1 VEAAVTLRATLD
13 LVQAG
18 EEVWDVAVVGAGP
31 AGAMAARELA
41 KLGAQVLLVDKA
53 SFPRQKVCG
62 CCLNRCSLST
72 LRSVGLEDLTERL
85 GAVSVD
91 RFDLAVSSRHARLRL
106 PARTSVSRE
115 AFDAALVA
123 AAIESG
129 AAFLPE
135 TRARLG
141 SSNADS
147 RQLVLSQKAQ
157 ACTISASVLVAADGL
172 AGQLLGKDSSIS
184 VRIRPKSRIG
194 AGVVTRTDD
203 DAYEPGRI
211 YMACDS
217 GGYVGLVRLEDGRLD
232 IASALDPALV
242 KRSGG
247 LGPAVEQII
256 AEAGFPPLRD
266 LADADWRGTPLL
278 TRRVV
283 PPACHRAF
291 AIGDAAGYAEPFTG
305 EGIAWALAAGA
316 SVAPLAHQAASRWQP
331 SLIDEWSRECRRL
344 FRRKQWICLAIA
356 KALRHKT
363 LTRAVVTALSRAPML
378 ATPIVRLLDR
388 PARRR

>member
-1 VEAAVTLRATLD
+1 MTLRATLD

-41 KLGAQVLLVDKA
+41 RLGARVLLIDKA

-62 CCLNRCSLST
+62 CCLNRCGLST

-91 RFDLAVSSRHARLRL
+91 RFDLAVSGRHARLRL
-106 PARTSVSRE
+106 RARTCVSRE
-115 AFDAALVA
+115 AFDAALVS
-123 AAIESG
+123 AAIEAG

-135 TRARLG
+135 TRARLD
-141 SSNADS
+141 SADEDS

-157 ACTISASVLVAADGL
+157 KCTISASVLLAADGL
-172 AGQLLGKDSSIS
+172 AGQLLSKDSSIS

-194 AGVVTRTDD
+194 AGVVTHANDGVYD
-203 DAYEPGRI
+203 PGTI
-211 YMACDS
+211 YMACDRD
-217 GGYVGLVRLEDGRLD
+217 GYVGLVRLEDGRLD

-242 KRSGG
+242 KHSGG
-247 LGPAVEQII
+247 LGLAAERII
-256 AEAGFPPLRD
+256 AEAGFPPVPNLT
-266 LADADWRGTPLL
+266 DAAWRGTPIL

-283 PPACHRAF
+283 APACHRAF

-316 SVAPLAHQAASRWQP
+316 SVAPLARRGASRWQP
-331 SLIDEWSRECRRL
+331 SLINEWSREYRRL

-388 PARRR
+388 PVRRR

>member
-1 VEAAVTLRATLD
+1 MTLRATLD

-41 KLGAQVLLVDKA
+41 RLGARVLLVDKA

-72 LRSVGLEDLTERL
+72 LRSVGLGDLTERL
-85 GAVSVD
+85 GAVTVD
-91 RFDLAVSSRHARLRL
+91 RFDLAVGGRHARLRL
-106 PARTSVSRE
+106 PARTCVSRE

-141 SSNADS
+141 RSDEDS

-157 ACTISASVLVAADGL
+157 TCTISASVLLAADGL

-184 VRIRPKSRIG
+184 VRIRPGSRIG
-194 AGVVTRTDD
+194 AGVVTRADD
-203 DAYEPGRI
+203 GVYDPGTI
-211 YMACDS
+211 HMACDRD
-217 GGYVGLVRLEDGRLD
+217 GYVGLVRLEDGRLD
-232 IASALDPALV
+232 IASAMDPALV

-247 LGPAVEQII
+247 LGPAAELII
-256 AEAGFPPLRD
+256 AEAGFPPVPNLTE
-266 LADADWRGTPLL
+266 AAWRGTPLL
-278 TRRVV
+278 TRRAI

-316 SVAPLAHQAASRWQP
+316 SVAPLAQRAASRWQP
-331 SLIDEWSRECRRL
+331 SLIDEWSREYRRL
-344 FRRKQWICLAIA
+344 FRRKQWICLTIA

-363 LTRAVVTALSRAPML
+363 LTRAAVAALSRAPAL
-378 ATPIVRLLDR
+378 ASPIVRLLDR
-388 PARRR
+388 PVRRQ